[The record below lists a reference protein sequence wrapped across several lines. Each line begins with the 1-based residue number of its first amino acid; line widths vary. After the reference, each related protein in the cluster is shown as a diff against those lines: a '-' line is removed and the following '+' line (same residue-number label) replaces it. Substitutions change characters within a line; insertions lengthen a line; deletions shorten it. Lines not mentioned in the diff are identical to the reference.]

1 MDGALRSKQSPIFFL
16 LALYFSSLLIR
27 LCFFYFVLDG
37 GTYSFVVR
45 DCEQYRDIAFALL
58 QGDGFYDVAGD
69 LYANRL
75 PGYCLFLA
83 TLLKI
88 FGGNLTAALVGHVV
102 FISTLPLL
110 VYGFSKTLFPTEE
123 LVARLSG
130 IVATI
135 ACPFVLYSGIA
146 FSEGLFVILF
156 LIFLIFFI
164 RGLYNASALIV
175 AGCLLGLVSLVRPLG
190 VFLLAYS
197 VLVLLFKLVL
207 QKRLL
212 LEAVTKLIL
221 LSASWGVIVVGWLMR
236 NYFLF
241 GAFFF
246 HTLPGVH
253 FLQYSAVHVYAAQ
266 HVITPSAARTI
277 LFKEV
282 KKVQDDQEK
291 LLGRNLN
298 EYEMCCV
305 REKVAAAVL
314 RSAPR
319 ELFYDCIRNWSR
331 TLFGV
336 HTSPLIF
343 CIEGWPPPGIDYSSF
358 FTTVS
363 SYLNPS
369 FQHISLRLLI
379 YADFLFLLLLWLLVG
394 AIGVAICKR
403 LLPLLPV
410 LAAGG
415 LCCLFIFLTLSFGCA
430 RLRFP
435 VEPIILVVGLYAL
448 VQLYRERKKQCR

>member
-1 MDGALRSKQSPIFFL
+1 MDGELRSKQSPIFFL
-16 LALYFSSLLIR
+16 IALYFSSVLIR

-37 GTYSFVVR
+37 GAYSFVVR

-58 QGDGFYDVAGD
+58 QGDGFYDAAGG

-83 TLLKI
+83 VLLKI
-88 FGGNLTAALVGHVV
+88 FAGNLTAALVGQVV
-102 FISTLPLL
+102 FISALPLL
-110 VYGFSKTLFPTEE
+110 VYGFSKTLFPAEE

-130 IVATI
+130 IMATV
-135 ACPFVLYSGIA
+135 ACPFVLYAGIA

-175 AGCLLGLVSLVRPLG
+175 AGCLLGLVSLVPPLA

-197 VLVLLFKLVL
+197 VIILLFKLAL
-207 QKRLL
+207 EKRPLP
-212 LEAVTKLIL
+212 EAVTRLSL
-221 LSASWGVIVVGWLMR
+221 LVAAWGGIVAGWLIR

-253 FLQYSAVHVYAAQ
+253 FLQYSPVHVYAAQ
-266 HVITPSAARTI
+266 HAITPTAARTI

-282 KKVQDDQEK
+282 KDDQEK

-298 EYEMCCV
+298 EYEVCGV
-305 REKVAAAVL
+305 REKVAAGVL
-314 RSAPR
+314 RAAPR

-331 TLFGV
+331 TLFGI

-358 FTTVS
+358 FTTVC

-379 YADFLFLLLLWLLVG
+379 YADFLFLLLLCFLVG
-394 AIGVAICKR
+394 AIGAALSKR
-403 LLPLLPV
+403 LLPFLPV
-410 LAAGG
+410 VAAGG
-415 LCCLFIFLTLSFGCA
+415 ICSLFIFLTLSFGCA

-435 VEPIILVVGLYAL
+435 VEPIILVIGLYAL
-448 VQLYRERKKQCR
+448 VQLYRERKKQWR